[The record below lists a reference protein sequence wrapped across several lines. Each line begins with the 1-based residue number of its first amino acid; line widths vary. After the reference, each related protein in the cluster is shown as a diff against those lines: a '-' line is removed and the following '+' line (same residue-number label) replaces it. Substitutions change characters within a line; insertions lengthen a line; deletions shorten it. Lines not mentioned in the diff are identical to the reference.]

1 MKYPGLKFYHL
12 SLSGVILRLFLFV
25 FRDSGELSLSDLT
38 MTSNLALKTL
48 RKCSVKIGKER
59 MKQRRGSKS
68 EEEEEEEKN
77 TEKSEEEDG
86 DEKKTEKSQEEK
98 DNEENTERS
107 EEDNEKNTEKP
118 EEEEDKEKK
127 TNMSSSE
134 KSYLELPDPEA
145 STPSVAGT
153 PDND

>member
-1 MKYPGLKFYHL
+1 MGLSLKFYDL
-12 SLSGVILRLFLFV
+12 SLRQVLYI

-68 EEEEEEEKN
+68 EEEEDEEKN
-77 TEKSEEEDG
+77 TGEEEDDEKNTKKSEEE
-86 DEKKTEKSQEEK
+86 
-98 DNEENTERS
+98 
-107 EEDNEKNTEKP
+107 ED
-118 EEEEDKEKK
+118 DEKK

-134 KSYLELPDPEA
+134 KSCLELPDPEA
-145 STPSVAGT
+145 SAPSVAGT